1 MKQILRTVVGIILV
15 TLLFLSNA
23 SAEHEANHRYT
34 IRGYILEEDETPV
47 PDIVVAIH
55 LDSRPIGST
64 RTDGQGYYT
73 LRSHLHD
80 GDIGRALVVR
90 AGDRTATIKMKGTR
104 GNRSAS
110 RIHYLNFVGENTV
123 EGALG
128 GWRFPAWVY
137 IAVVLLAAL
146 LATALLAHRV
156 GRFAKRRK
164 RRSAPSDQKGN
175 SRKPRKKKKKRR

>member
-1 MKQILRTVVGIILV
+1 MKQILRTVVGITLG
-15 TLLFLSNA
+15 TLLCLSNA

-34 IRGYILEEDETPV
+34 IRGYVLDEDETPV
-47 PDIVVAIH
+47 PDVVVAVR
-55 LDSRPIGST
+55 LGGRPIGST
-64 RTDGQGYYT
+64 RTDSQGYYT

-80 GDIGRALVVR
+80 SDIGGALVVR

-123 EGALG
+123 ESALG

-164 RRSAPSDQKGN
+164 TQSEPSDQK
-175 SRKPRKKKKKRR
+175 RKPRKSRKKKKKRR